1 MLGACSWDDC
11 ALSVL
16 ATVVSTAVPGQA
28 VIDAGSK
35 ALGREPLRGEGDGF
49 GILMAHPDVVV
60 KGLSEEHGLLD
71 LSRTDWRPVV
81 GDVVRVI
88 PNHVCIVVHL
98 NDRLTGVRGD
108 VVEQEWSVAA
118 RGR

>member
-1 MLGACSWDDC
+1 MACSTC
-11 ALSVL
+11 HAPTGV
-16 ATVVSTAVPGQA
+16 
-28 VIDAGSK
+28 
-35 ALGREPLRGEGDGF
+35 
-49 GILMAHPDVVV
+49 
-60 KGLSEEHGLLD
+60 
-71 LSRTDWRPVV
+71 PVV

-108 VVEQEWSVAA
+108 VVEQEWVVAA